1 MEDIILYS
9 TGCPRCNVLK
19 KKFHSKG
26 IKYRVY
32 DDIDIMAKL
41 GILSVPVLSV
51 EDKLLKDKELEIYT
65 QDYINLDEIEYFKS
79 LIK

>member
-19 KKFHSKG
+19 KKLDSKG
-26 IKYRVY
+26 IKYSVY
-32 DDIDIMAKL
+32 DDIDIMGKL

-51 EDKLLKDKELEIYT
+51 EDKLLKFEDAIKWV
-65 QDYINLDEIEYFKS
+65 NEYEAES
-79 LIK
+79 GTR

>member
-19 KKFHSKG
+19 KKLDSKG
-26 IKYRVY
+26 IKYSVY
-32 DDIDIMAKL
+32 DDIDIMGKL

-51 EDKLLKDKELEIYT
+51 EDKLLKFEDAIKWV
-65 QDYINLDEIEYFKS
+65 NEYEA
-79 LIK
+79 